1 MDLTP
6 PARPREST
14 TPPSRPP
21 GPVSCSRGWLPW
33 PRMRCHIRFEPGAPI
48 LATPPSRR
56 GELGSGERP
65 HRPAGRQ
72 RTPVSPTRARPTLP
86 SEFRSPVSR
95 MTEPCRRRYRA
106 WPPPMRRAG
115 NGLWPCVW
123 PGSRAPLG
131 CASAGGTRGS
141 CCDGGCSV
149 GTFASTSTRSCSVE
163 SAGLDAGEVYGTPSL
178 PNKGLLPGE
187 SASKATVEPAR
198 WKSPVL

>member
-33 PRMRCHIRFEPGAPI
+33 PRMRCHIRFEPGAPL

-86 SEFRSPVSR
+86 SGFRSTVSR
-95 MTEPCRRRYRA
+95 RTGPYRRRYGA
-106 WPPPMRRAG
+106 WPAPMRRAG
-115 NGLWPCVW
+115 NGPWPCVW

-131 CASAGGTRGS
+131 CASAGGTRAS
-141 CCDGGCSV
+141 SCDGGCSV
-149 GTFASTSTRSCSVE
+149 GTFASTSTRSCSWR
-163 SAGLDAGEVYGTPSL
+163 APATTRAKYTGLDHHRT
-178 PNKGLLPGE
+178 KGSFPGE
-187 SASKATVEPAR
+187 SASKGTVERVR